1 MTDFIA
7 RDLEGFELVN
17 KLTECNELFTKLKHK
32 YGEEFCNN
40 LPLDKKILS
49 YFNKKQ
55 PKEKQPKEKQPTEKQ
70 PKEKTDKKREKT
82 YGKDSNNHGLPWG
95 NKDKSILHDMFDQD
109 KTVEEI
115 AEYLGRTD
123 YSIECML
130 LHEGMTDATIDAGS
144 KDIYYVKTSDK
155 TKKSWSIKEV
165 KRLLE
170 YYNDDVSTEVIAE
183 KLTLSSNL
191 RSKNNKLTEDD
202 VIDKLEQLGL
212 VEVEDVIEE

>member
-1 MTDFIA
+1 MTDFIT

-17 KLTECNELFTKLKHK
+17 KLTECNEIFTKLKHK

-55 PKEKQPKEKQPTEKQ
+55 SKEKQ
-70 PKEKTDKKREKT
+70 PKEKTDNKKREKT

-130 LHEGMTDATIDAGS
+130 LHEGMTDATMDAGS
-144 KDIYYVKTSDK
+144 NNIYYIKTSDK
-155 TKKSWSIKEV
+155 TKKSWSIREV

>member
-55 PKEKQPKEKQPTEKQ
+55 PKEK
-70 PKEKTDKKREKT
+70 TDKKKREKT

>member
-1 MTDFIA
+1 MTAFIA

-17 KLTECNELFTKLKHK
+17 KLTECNEIFTNLKHK

-55 PKEKQPKEKQPTEKQ
+55 PKEKNTTV
-70 PKEKTDKKREKT
+70 EKTNNKKRDKT

-95 NKDKSILHDMFDQD
+95 NKDKLILHDMFEQD
-109 KTVEEI
+109 KTVEEL

-130 LHEGMTDATIDAGS
+130 LHEGMTDATMDADS
-144 KDIYYVKTSDK
+144 NDIYYVKTTDK
-155 TKKSWSIKEV
+155 TKKSWSIKEF
-165 KRLLE
+165 KKLLE
-170 YYNDDVSTEVIAE
+170 YYNDDTTTEIIAE
-183 KLTLSSNL
+183 KLTLCSNL

-212 VEVEDVIEE
+212 VEVIQD

>member
-1 MTDFIA
+1 MTDFIT

-17 KLTECNELFTKLKHK
+17 KLTECNEIFTKLKHK

-49 YFNKKQ
+49 YFNRKQ
-55 PKEKQPKEKQPTEKQ
+55 PKEK
-70 PKEKTDKKREKT
+70 KTDNKKREKT

-95 NKDKSILHDMFDQD
+95 NKDKLILHDMFDQD

-130 LHEGMTDATIDAGS
+130 LHEGMTDATLDT
-144 KDIYYVKTSDK
+144 KTNDIYYIKVSDK
-155 TKKSWSIKEV
+155 TKKAWSIKEV
-165 KRLLE
+165 KKLLE
-170 YYNDDVSTEVIAE
+170 YYNEDVSTEVIAE

-212 VEVEDVIEE
+212 VEVIEE

>member
-1 MTDFIA
+1 MTDFIS

-49 YFNKKQ
+49 YFNRKH
-55 PKEKQPKEKQPTEKQ
+55 PKEKKTGVEKTGV
-70 PKEKTDKKREKT
+70 EKTDKKREKT

-95 NKDKSILHDMFDQD
+95 NKDKLILHDMFEQD

-130 LHEGMTDATIDAGS
+130 LHEGMTDATMDANS
-144 KDIYYVKTSDK
+144 NDIYYIKTSDK
-155 TKKSWSIKEV
+155 TKKSWSIREV

-170 YYNDDVSTEVIAE
+170 YYNNDVSTEVIAE

-212 VEVEDVIEE
+212 VEVEDVIED